1 MTDAER
7 AERVRIIA
15 QREDG
20 PRAALCESSMRER
33 ISCEMATMD
42 VDALNALYLE
52 ALAIRQWGPSGR
64 ATIVVHHKRKRRDSW
79 ECYTSIDWECG
90 WLRPGR
96 APKVRA

>member
-64 ATIVVHHKRKRRDSW
+64 ATIDETLAAAVRWERAQGGTEEVERLRAAVVAMRGEK
-79 ECYTSIDWECG
+79 
-90 WLRPGR
+90 
-96 APKVRA
+96 